1 MLETE
6 KGGATQGQSGR
17 PSPASAQSRDQTK
30 AQAQPMAQPASLSQ
44 EATSCG
50 AKSTGVSGG
59 LGPDPVPPQD
69 GRGSDPGQLP
79 SFLRP
84 PLPHFYCS
92 RLGSK
97 GSVQPRPLGISHC
110 SPYLLLPELPEGGAA
125 SPRSPQGDYLTIT
138 AKAWEGATPPA
149 L

>member
-1 MLETE
+1 
-6 KGGATQGQSGR
+6 
-17 PSPASAQSRDQTK
+17 
-30 AQAQPMAQPASLSQ
+30 MAQPASLSQ

-69 GRGSDPGQLP
+69 VRGSDLGQLP

-92 RLGSK
+92 GLGSK
-97 GSVQPRPLGISHC
+97 GSVQPRPLGISH
-110 SPYLLLPELPEGGAA
+110 LLPISLTPRTSGRRCCLSSKPPGGLSHNHRKGLGRGHSSCPLTA
-125 SPRSPQGDYLTIT
+125 PTPQGP
-138 AKAWEGATPPA
+138 GPA
-149 L
+149 PLIHPTLHS